1 MKQVRRETPEE
12 REKRLAD
19 FELGMKMLKAGE
31 LTKEAKSINTSLKEP
46 FSSYIIRKLGTEE
59 RVKSFDCGDAD
70 LNDFILNESGLYR
83 KALLAVTYVF
93 EAIAD
98 VNHEHIAA
106 YYSLANDRVSMSD
119 FPDKTAFNRFRKHR
133 FVNEK
138 RLKSYPSAKI
148 CRLAVSQDLKGQYIG
163 EFLTDSIKKF
173 FLADNKT
180 GCRFLTVDAYA
191 AAIPFYLKQKFVPL
205 TMEDEGADTRLLY
218 FDLNDI
224 AYTD

>member
-1 MKQVRRETPEE
+1 MN
-12 REKRLAD
+12 A
-19 FELGMKMLKAGE
+19 
-31 LTKEAKSINTSLKEP
+31 SLQAP
-46 FSSYIIRKLGTEE
+46 FPSYIIRKLEPNE
-59 RVKSFDCGDAD
+59 KVKSFDCGDAD

-83 KALLAVTYVF
+83 QALLAVTYVF
-93 EAIAD
+93 EAVDDEA
-98 VNHEHIAA
+98 HEHVAA
-106 YYSLANDRVSMSD
+106 YFSLANDRVSMSD

-138 RLKSYPSAKI
+138 RLKSYPAAKI
-148 CRLAVSQDLKGQYIG
+148 CRLAVNQEFKGQHIG
-163 EFLTDSIKKF
+163 EFMIGSIKSY

-205 TMEDEGADTRLLY
+205 TMEDEGSDTRLLY

-224 AYTD
+224 ADLD